1 MGERT
6 SGGPRT
12 IAKQVNFIESDAR
25 LWPATWVV
33 HYTTLSPFH
42 PSTFNP
48 LQLQQGQKQ
57 QKQQQK
63 ASDDGKFV

>member
-33 HYTTLSPFH
+33 HYTILSPFH

-48 LQLQQGQKQ
+48 LQLQQGQ
-57 QKQQQK
+57 QK